1 MPKFLWAIVFVL
13 YHGKVKRFGQQL
25 ARVLLCN
32 VGLDDAHS
40 SILVIRV
47 IVEVLIDVL
56 CWSWDFKELKDTFQ
70 ISNVSDTKVRKYRF
84 VVLSQQVKVINVK
97 LDALAFDS
105 LLIELSVKVHWHSVV
120 HQSG

>member
-1 MPKFLWAIVFVL
+1 M
-13 YHGKVKRFGQQL
+13 
-25 ARVLLCN
+25 
-32 VGLDDAHS
+32 
-40 SILVIRV
+40 
-47 IVEVLIDVL
+47 EVLIDVL